1 METKFFIKMKTEMK
15 YIIQE
20 KLSDEQLK
28 NLTNIILDV
37 SEKIKEY
44 GLIQ

>member
-1 METKFFIKMKTEMK
+1 METKLFIKMKTEMK
-15 YIIQE
+15 YIIKE

-28 NLTNIILDV
+28 NLMNIILKV